1 MFSRQ
6 KIRRI
11 GGGWLGA
18 ALLALAG
25 CGQGGAD
32 RAAAPSKTVAD
43 YFPIRVG
50 AQTVRMQL
58 AVYPAEMERGLMER
72 RDLAADQG
80 MLFVYAQPQQMS
92 FWMHD
97 TPTPL
102 GIGFFN
108 AAGELLEVY
117 PMQPYDESVIKSRST
132 AVQFALEMNQG
143 WFRGQGVQP
152 GDRLDLQA
160 LGSALQARGLK
171 PAAFGLK

>member
-6 KIRRI
+6 RIQRI
-11 GGGWLGA
+11 GGGWLCA
-18 ALLALAG
+18 AVLALAG
-25 CGQGGAD
+25 CGQGGTD
-32 RAAAPSKTVAD
+32 RAVAPPKTVAD

-50 AQTVRMQL
+50 AQTVQMQL

-72 RDLAADQG
+72 RDLAPNQG

-102 GIGFFN
+102 DIGFFD

-117 PMQPYDESVIKSRST
+117 LMQPYDESVIKSRS
-132 AVQFALEMNQG
+132 ADVQFALEMNQG
-143 WFRGQGVQP
+143 WFRDQGVQF
-152 GDRLDLQA
+152 GDRLDLKA
-160 LGSALQARGLK
+160 LAAALQARGLK